1 MRWTYSAIAR
11 PPLPLA
17 RRKDIQCRCCMTSRQ
32 RIPLWHKMGWATPAG
47 PHVCAQPAPPP
58 LANGFLTGKYR
69 SKDDVGKSVRGDR
82 VFPGVSESNQ
92 RYFYE
97 HWRKVT
103 SEDEES

>member
-1 MRWTYSAIAR
+1 MNEIVVDDTEIVESMVAANAGQATKGQDFIYELGSHYQEEPN
-11 PPLPLA
+11 PP
-17 RRKDIQCRCCMTSRQ
+17 
-32 RIPLWHKMGWATPAG
+32 IP
-47 PHVCAQPAPPP
+47 
-58 LANGFLTGKYR
+58 
-69 SKDDVGKSVRGDR
+69 GDR